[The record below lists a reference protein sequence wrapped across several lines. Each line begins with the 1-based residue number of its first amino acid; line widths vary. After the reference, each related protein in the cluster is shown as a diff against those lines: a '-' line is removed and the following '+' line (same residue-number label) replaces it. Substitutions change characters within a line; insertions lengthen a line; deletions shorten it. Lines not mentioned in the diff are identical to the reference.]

1 MKPQSTERPSDLE
14 LRPARPADDQAI
26 RDLTYAAFQNHPHH
40 RAGAAPSEHLIM
52 GQLRDAGALT
62 LSLVAERGGRVVG
75 HLAVSP
81 VEIGAAKDQGN
92 SASWFGL
99 GPVAVTP
106 GLQKQG
112 IGAALI
118 EAGLHQLRDMGATG
132 CVVLGDPGY
141 YFRFGFAHDPALA
154 YPGPPAAY
162 FQRLR
167 FEGPM
172 PAGTVSY
179 HPAFGG

>member
-1 MKPQSTERPSDLE
+1 VSDYLIRPER
-14 LRPARPADDQAI
+14 ADDTVAI
-26 RDLTYAAFQNHPHH
+26 AALVAVAFKGVRYSDGSEPAIVERLR
-40 RAGAAPSEHLIM
+40 RAGALAV
-52 GQLRDAGALT
+52 
-62 LSLVAERGGRVVG
+62 SLVAEQGWDILG
-75 HLAVSP
+75 HVAFSP
-81 VEIGAAKDQGN
+81 VTISDGTEG
-92 SASWFGL
+92 WFGL

-172 PAGTVSY
+172 PAGIVSY

>member
-81 VEIGAAKDQGN
+81 VEICAAKDQGN
-92 SASWFGL
+92 SVNWFGL
-99 GPVAVTP
+99 GPVAVSP
-106 GLQKQG
+106 RCQRLG
-112 IGAALI
+112 IGSALI
-118 EAGLHQLRDMGATG
+118 RCAIECLRQKKASGL
-132 CVVLGDPGY
+132 VVLGEPQFY
-141 YFRFGFAHDPALA
+141 HRFGFRAEAQLSL
-154 YPGPPAAY
+154 PGIPPAY
-162 FQRLR
+162 FMTLPIG
-167 FEGPM
+167 GPL
-172 PAGTVSY
+172 PRGTVRY
-179 HPAFGG
+179 HPAFG